1 MTTET
6 SLITTADAP
15 PLAAMNAGVDDDLLI
30 AMWLRSKESA
40 RTREEYGRDVERFR
54 RFVSKPLRA
63 VGLNDLQS
71 YADELTHSYKTGS
84 QQRMLAS
91 VKSLFTF
98 GHRLGYLPFD
108 VGKAMKLPKQKDN
121 LAQRL
126 LSEEEM
132 AAMIAL
138 EPSPRNKLLIRA
150 LYVSAGRIS
159 EVLGLNWSDLQP
171 REEGGQVTLYGKGG
185 KTRAV
190 LIQARLWADLMEA
203 RGGEEDDE
211 PVFRSR
217 LKKRLSKAQAWRI
230 VRAAAKRAGIKGNV
244 SPHWMRHAHAS
255 HALERGASL
264 ALVGAT
270 LGHASIATTGKY
282 THARPSDSS
291 SRLLAIG

>member
-1 MTTET
+1 MTAENALVTIAESQT
-6 SLITTADAP
+6 LAP
-15 PLAAMNAGVDDDLLI
+15 VAAGVNDDLLI
-30 AMWLRSKESA
+30 AMWLRSKESP

-54 RFVSKPLRA
+54 RFVAKPLGS
-63 VGLNDLQS
+63 VGLGDLQA
-71 YADELTHSYKTGS
+71 YADELATSHKVGS

-108 VGKAMKLPKQKDN
+108 TGKALKLPKQKDD

-126 LSEEEM
+126 LSEEQT

-138 EPSPRNKLLIRA
+138 EPSPRNKLLIRS
-150 LYVSAGRIS
+150 LYVSAGRVS
-159 EVLGLNWSDLQP
+159 EVLGLSWSDLQP
-171 REEGGQVTLYGKGG
+171 REEGGQATLYGKGG

-190 LIQARLWADLMEA
+190 LITARLWADLMDS
-203 RGGEEDDE
+203 RGVEEDTE

-217 LKKRLSKAQAWRI
+217 FKKRLSKAQAWRV
-230 VRAAAKRAGIKGNV
+230 VRAAATRAGVKGNV
-244 SPHWMRHAHAS
+244 SPHWLRHAHAS

-270 LGHASIATTGKY
+270 LGHANIATTSKY

-291 SRLLAIG
+291 SRVLAIG